1 VILNR
6 FATDFRVLL
15 RAMGFGMAHT
25 IIRAGAITNCL
36 LFVAGRPCQLR
47 MLSEFTDRAYNFC
60 MNNAAAKKP
69 QVIIVG
75 AGFGGLEAAKKLAC
89 EDVRLTVIDR
99 TNYHLFQPLLYQ
111 VATAALSPADI
122 AAPVRAILSKCRNV
136 EVILAEVESVDVET
150 RKVKTNDMVFDY
162 DFLILATGARHSYFG
177 HNEWEK
183 LAPGL
188 KSLEDAV
195 ELRRRILLAF
205 EFAEKITDEAA
216 RKAAMTFVIIGG
228 GPTGVEMAGAI
239 AEISRY
245 TLARDFRHIDPSQA
259 QVILIEGGPRLLAA
273 YPEDL
278 SESARK
284 QLVELGVQVRTNA
297 RATNLTEAGVQI
309 DGEFFPCRVKIWAA
323 GNNASF
329 VAKTLGAP
337 ADRVGRVIVNDDL
350 TIPQH
355 PEVQVIGDLAN
366 FSHQNGEPLPGVS
379 PVAMQQGRHAA
390 RNILRMIRGQ
400 QPQRFRYFDKGSM
413 ATIGRNK
420 AVADLKFFHLSG
432 LPAWLA
438 WLFVHIIS
446 LVGFRNRV
454 LVLIQWAWAYLTF
467 NKGARLITRNFQSE
481 HRPPA

>member
-1 VILNR
+1 
-6 FATDFRVLL
+6 
-15 RAMGFGMAHT
+15 
-25 IIRAGAITNCL
+25 
-36 LFVAGRPCQLR
+36 
-47 MLSEFTDRAYNFC
+47 
-60 MNNAAAKKP
+60 MNSKAL
-69 QVIIVG
+69 VIIVG

-89 EDVRLTVIDR
+89 KDVRVTVIDR

-136 EVILAEVESVDVET
+136 EVILVEVQSVDVEAK
-150 RKVKTNDMVFDY
+150 KVKTADLEIDY
-162 DFLILATGARHSYFG
+162 DYLILATGARHSYFG

-205 EFAEKITDEAA
+205 EYAEKATHEAA
-216 RKAAMTFVIIGG
+216 RRAAMNFVIIGG

-245 TLARDFRHIDPSQA
+245 TLAKDFRHINPSEA
-259 QVILIEGGPRLLAA
+259 RVILIEGEPRLLAA
-273 YPEDL
+273 YPPDL

-284 QLVELGVQVRTNA
+284 QLADLGVEVRTST
-297 RATNLTEAGVQI
+297 RATNLTEDGVQTGDELI
-309 DGEFFPCRVKIWAA
+309 PCRVKIWAA

-329 VAKTLGAP
+329 VGKTLGAP

-350 TIPQH
+350 TIPGH

-366 FSHQNGEPLPGVS
+366 FPHQTGQPLPGIS

-390 RNILRMIRGQ
+390 RNILAMIKGRK
-400 QPQRFRYFDKGSM
+400 PQRFRYWDKGTM

-420 AVADLKFFHLSG
+420 AVADLKFVHLSG

-438 WLFVHIIS
+438 WLFVHIIF
-446 LVGFRNRV
+446 LVGYRNRLVV
-454 LVLIQWAWAYLTF
+454 LFQWAWAYLTF
-467 NKGARLITRNFQSE
+467 DKGARLITRNFQSE
-481 HRPPA
+481 QRPLA